1 MTFATA
7 KIPSPQSIA
16 AVLSPSDP
24 AESIANTSSSSTPKR
39 QYAEA
44 FLRPTSPTEPRLLE
58 DSRALA
64 THGPHPVG
72 GADDDSGNMNRGEVE
87 GKKPA
92 KMRSSIACSR
102 CRKSKI
108 KCLNNGNGTQC
119 GACANNGK
127 ECVYPIPTLGS
138 SSTPKRSEPPNGM
151 RADGESDTKR
161 VKRRET
167 ESSRKHSLRDNG
179 DPLESPP
186 ITRKMW
192 EQIYA
197 AFMLHFST
205 DLPFLHEATFNN
217 RIVAQAPST
226 RSPEI
231 QDFLLG
237 MLTLTARFVP
247 ELVEYHSPGSKDP
260 LAASEFYAN
269 ALISRLDGRAL
280 MTRSLERC
288 QALLMLTL
296 YTWGELQGGSSWTWL
311 GLAIS

>member
-1 MTFATA
+1 V
-7 KIPSPQSIA
+7 PDSRQLA
-16 AVLSPSDP
+16 AHGPLVVGGPD
-24 AESIANTSSSSTPKR
+24 
-39 QYAEA
+39 
-44 FLRPTSPTEPRLLE
+44 E
-58 DSRALA
+58 DS
-64 THGPHPVG
+64 
-72 GADDDSGNMNRGEVE
+72 SNMNRGETE
-87 GKKPA
+87 EKKPA

-108 KCLNNGNGTQC
+108 KCLNNGTGTQC

-127 ECVYPIPTLGS
+127 ECTYPVPIPGS
-138 SSTPKRSEPPNGM
+138 SATPKRSEGLNVLRG
-151 RADGESDTKR
+151 DGEGDSKR

-167 ESSRKHSLRDNG
+167 ESARKHSLRDNG

-186 ITRKMW
+186 ISRKMW

-197 AFMLHFST
+197 AFMLNFST

-269 ALISRLDGRAL
+269 ALTLRLDGRAL
-280 MTRSLERC
+280 LSRSLERC

-296 YTWGELQGGSSWTWL
+296 YTWGELQGAASWTWL
-311 GLAIS
+311 GVTIS